1 MIKPWLNI
9 VFKLRLNIMA
19 KTKLNLMGNFNG

>member
-9 VFKLRLNIMA
+9 AFKLRLNIMA
-19 KTKLNLMGNFNG
+19 KPKLNLMGNFNG